1 MIPFHVTSLT
11 SPPGRTP
18 ERQVI
23 ALLQSLSALLNASGR
38 DESHILA
45 LTLFIDA
52 TDAESYGRFK
62 EHLLECF
69 REFFPERLPP
79 VSVVAEPPERRRF
92 VSLEATL
99 LASASVEA
107 SVVRKELDGL
117 AYTVIEGP
125 GGRQVHCGGITHP
138 DRDQDIESRSRSSFE
153 RMEAVLGA
161 ERMTYGHVIRQWNYI
176 ETMLDVREDVQ
187 CYQVFNDVRTI
198 AYGKSEFPTGYPAST
213 GIGQAAGGVIL
224 EFIALDPAAGI
235 AVTPLTNPRQVDAH
249 LYSPEVLVGEAHRAL
264 PAKSRPK
271 FERGKR
277 VLGPEDEAIFLS
289 GTAAILG
296 EESVGGE
303 SVEAQTLTTIENI
316 EAVVPGRP
324 LSHLRA
330 YVKREGD
337 IPLVRKVLTAAYPT
351 VPTLFVKADVC
362 REELL
367 VEIEG
372 VLVSRS
378 GNGQEVR

>member
-187 CYQVFNDVRTI
+187 CYQVFNDVRVPDGVPGLHRHRPGGRWRDPRVHRPRSRCRDRRH
-198 AYGKSEFPTGYPAST
+198 AVDES
-213 GIGQAAGGVIL
+213 QAGG
-224 EFIALDPAAGI
+224 
-235 AVTPLTNPRQVDAH
+235 
-249 LYSPEVLVGEAHRAL
+249 
-264 PAKSRPK
+264 RP
-271 FERGKR
+271 
-277 VLGPEDEAIFLS
+277 P
-289 GTAAILG
+289 
-296 EESVGGE
+296 
-303 SVEAQTLTTIENI
+303 
-316 EAVVPGRP
+316 
-324 LSHLRA
+324 
-330 YVKREGD
+330 
-337 IPLVRKVLTAAYPT
+337 VLTRGP
-351 VPTLFVKADVC
+351 
-362 REELL
+362 
-367 VEIEG
+367 G
-372 VLVSRS
+372 
-378 GNGQEVR
+378 G